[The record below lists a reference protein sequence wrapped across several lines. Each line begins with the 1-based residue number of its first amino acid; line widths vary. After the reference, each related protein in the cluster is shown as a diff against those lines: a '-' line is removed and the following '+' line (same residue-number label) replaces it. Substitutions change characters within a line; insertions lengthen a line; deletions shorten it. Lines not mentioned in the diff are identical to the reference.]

1 MHEIHWIVN
10 SGRRYSR
17 KCPLILFGNTGNKR
31 EIKKAAERMESCKPG
46 SIADLAT
53 LANLDGKVL
62 LNELKV
68 RYQENNIYVSKYI
81 LETGF
86 LHLLESKGNDNFSV
100 WVFLLFFFMLNR
112 LLSSRVP
119 HSFDIRYGRAL
130 LHYHY
135 FF

>member
-1 MHEIHWIVN
+1 
-10 SGRRYSR
+10 
-17 KCPLILFGNTGNKR
+17 
-31 EIKKAAERMESCKPG
+31 MESCKPG
-46 SIADLAT
+46 STSDLAT

-81 LETGF
+81 SETGF

-100 WVFLLFFFMLNR
+100 FCFFFFVESITELAN
-112 LLSSRVP
+112 P
-119 HSFDIRYGRAL
+119 HSLIFDTGVLSYIIII
-130 LHYHY
+130 

>member
-1 MHEIHWIVN
+1 MHDVHWIVN

-81 LETGF
+81 SETGF
-86 LHLLESKGNDNFSV
+86 LHLLESKGNDNIR
-100 WVFLLFFFMLNR
+100 VFFLFFLFNR